1 MRFDLNNPYLLI
13 EPVYGDV
20 VITFKDSRIVDE
32 NHIRKIEA
40 DILQL
45 GESQPGKNMT
55 LDFKNVQF
63 MSSAALGFLV
73 KLQKTITLGR
83 GSLNLRNMSK
93 QIYEVFKITNLYK
106 IFTIE
111 KVKSPTTL
119 SSFVQNEQIFILHR
133 AIERLM
139 RIPTGKKPSGTKVPA
154 SNPVSELMQTLC
166 IDTDCRRRQRKQLNM
181 SIEYGVKCKEILS

>member
-13 EPVYGDV
+13 EPVYGDI

-32 NHIRKIEA
+32 NHLRKIEA

-45 GESQPGKNMT
+45 GESQPGINMT
-55 LDFKNVQF
+55 LDFKKVQF

-83 GSLNLRNMSK
+83 GSLKLRNMSK
-93 QIYEVFKITNLYK
+93 QIYEVFKITNLYR

-111 KVKSPTTL
+111 KSK
-119 SSFVQNEQIFILHR
+119 
-133 AIERLM
+133 
-139 RIPTGKKPSGTKVPA
+139 
-154 SNPVSELMQTLC
+154 
-166 IDTDCRRRQRKQLNM
+166 
-181 SIEYGVKCKEILS
+181 